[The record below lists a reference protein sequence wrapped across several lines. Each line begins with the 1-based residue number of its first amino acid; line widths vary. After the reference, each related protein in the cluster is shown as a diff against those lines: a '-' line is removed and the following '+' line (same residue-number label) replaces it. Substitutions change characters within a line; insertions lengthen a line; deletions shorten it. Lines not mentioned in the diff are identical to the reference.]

1 MKNYITLLFVFLLLP
16 FISNA
21 QEQDSTKVKGKFVT
35 FFSPDEKLERP
46 AFEGASLIDNP
57 TNVLFNK
64 NTLEVVMQHRFG
76 LVNGTNDMVGFWG
89 ASNIRIGVAYSV
101 TDRIAVGFGT
111 TKDYRLQDFNLKG
124 AILQQ
129 TRSNKMPV
137 SVSYYGNFT
146 INAQPKENFDY
157 LQDRWSMFNQLII
170 ARRFS
175 PNFSAQITG
184 SVSHFNVV
192 ENIIRNDMVAMSIGG
207 RYKVTP
213 GTSIIVDYSQ
223 PLTKFYD
230 ENPDPGF
237 SLGVE
242 FGTSGHTFSIFA
254 TNYHGIVP
262 QYNYVYNDNNF
273 FDGNFGKADILIGFN
288 ITRNYNF

>member
-21 QEQDSTKVKGKFVT
+21 QEQDSTKVKGKFET

-46 AFEGASLIDNP
+46 AFESASLIDNA

-64 NTLEVVMQHRFG
+64 NTLEVVMAHRFG
-76 LVNGTNDMVGFWG
+76 LVDGTNDMVGFWG
-89 ASNIRIGVAYSV
+89 LSNIRIGVAYSI
-101 TDRIAVGFGT
+101 TNRIAVGFGT
-111 TKDYRLQDFNLKG
+111 TKDKRQQDFNLKG

-146 INAQPKENFDY
+146 IDARPKEKFNY

-175 PNFSAQITG
+175 PEFSAQITG

-192 ENIIRNDMVAMSIGG
+192 DNIIRNDMVAMSIGG
-207 RYKVTP
+207 RYKVTS
-213 GTSIIVDYSQ
+213 GTAIIVDYSQ

-230 ENPDPGF
+230 ENPHPGI
-237 SLGVE
+237 SLGFE
-242 FGTSGHTFSIFA
+242 FGTSGHTFQIFA
-254 TNYHGIVP
+254 TNYWGIVP
-262 QYNYVYNDNNF
+262 QQNYTYNDNDF
-273 FDGNFGKADILIGFN
+273 FDGDILIGFN